1 MNSLALRAYNLS
13 LEESSLLKSLVILAA
28 EKTRARWRWTDD
40 IGSSDLVVTAATT
53 GRLVAH
59 EDTLS
64 AMGSPPP

>member
-1 MNSLALRAYNLS
+1 MNSLALSAYNLS

-28 EKTRARWRWTDD
+28 EKTRTRWRWTDD

>member
-1 MNSLALRAYNLS
+1 MNSLALSAYNLS

-40 IGSSDLVVTAATT
+40 IGCSDLVVTAATT
-53 GRLVAH
+53 GRLAAH

-64 AMGSPPP
+64 AMGGPPP